1 VTALVILLCLRAT
14 APAPSSSP
22 SPSHTPPLPT
32 RATTTT
38 TTTGRAVPVVE
49 ELADPDGTPG
59 LRAVFDVDAA
69 ADLVLDLLWDVRRF
83 KAIFPDI
90 HSLEVVGRPDDATVD
105 VRFVVDAVVAQP
117 TYTLRRSVDRAARV
131 VRWRNIAGDLD
142 RVVGRWHVV
151 PVDATRCRVTYESFV
166 DVGVVGVS
174 GMYRSIVR
182 GKVDQMADRV
192 RAAAAKA
199 AGAPATSTEAGAP
212 KPP

>member
-1 VTALVILLCLRAT
+1 MILLCLRAT
-14 APAPSSSP
+14 AP
-22 SPSHTPPLPT
+22 TPATTPLPPT
-32 RATTTT
+32 MTAPTLPTTTA
-38 TTTGRAVPVVE
+38 GRAAPAVE
-49 ELADPDGTPG
+49 ELTDPDGTPG

-69 ADLVLDLLWDVRRF
+69 ADVVLDLLWDVRRF
-83 KAIFPDI
+83 KSIFPDI
-90 HSLEVVGRPDDATVD
+90 HTLEVVGRPDDATVD

-142 RVVGRWHVV
+142 RVVGRWQVAV
-151 PVDATRCRVTYESFV
+151 VDAARCRVTYESFV

-192 RAAAAKA
+192 RAAAAQA
-199 AGAPATSTEAGAP
+199 AGAPATSSNAAAS